1 MVTTAGVMWAV
12 LLVVG
17 VWAASAL
24 TVRALTARRPPW
36 FALLVVWAGL
46 AVIGYFASGRPKP
59 ASSALVAATLA
70 LPIAVA
76 GLAARAQL
84 RAGHSSERATGV
96 AFALGTLVAAVTP
109 LIQLYLLCA
118 LAGDCL

>member
-1 MVTTAGVMWAV
+1 MLTTAGVLWAV
-12 LLVVG
+12 LLVASVG
-17 VWAASAL
+17 AASAL
-24 TVRALTARRPPW
+24 AVRASIAGRSPW
-36 FALLVVWAGL
+36 FTLLVVWAGL

-84 RAGHSSERATGV
+84 GAGHGRRRATGV
-96 AFALGTLVAAVTP
+96 AFALGTVVAAVTP
-109 LIQLYLLCA
+109 IVQLYLLCA
-118 LAGDCL
+118 VVDDCL